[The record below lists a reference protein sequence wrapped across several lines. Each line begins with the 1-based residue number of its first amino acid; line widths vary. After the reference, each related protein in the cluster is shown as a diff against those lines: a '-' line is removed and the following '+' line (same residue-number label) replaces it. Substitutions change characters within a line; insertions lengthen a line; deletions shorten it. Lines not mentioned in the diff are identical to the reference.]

1 MGNNM
6 VYFEHDGHAVHNPT
20 MSECGRFSVSPEYYG
35 FAVYHT
41 GGGCTA
47 WRREL
52 PDGRYMLLTDVED
65 GLTHVFS
72 DGEAILLG
80 LYDEEGE
87 NISYSE
93 LTAGAL

>member
-1 MGNNM
+1 MDKL
-6 VYFEHDGHAVHNPT
+6 VYFEHNGYEIHNPT

-35 FAVYHT
+35 FEVYHT

-52 PDGRYMLLTDVED
+52 PDGRYMLLTDVEA

-80 LYDEEGE
+80 PYDEEGE